1 MVLCLLIPTLQG
13 AATVGHASGAGNP
26 QVRSSLQHSR
36 VDGSPTLFA
45 VDGRTGHVV
54 VLSDEPHASLSV
66 LDGRS
71 GALLHTVRVEA
82 GAVDLAVDDTT
93 RRIFVATKG
102 PETAPFTTPTTLYTL
117 DADSGRILQATNQ
130 YTRTTKL
137 LVAGH
142 GTRLVIID
150 GPSLR
155 IVDAATGRL
164 LHTLAI
170 GQLSGAY
177 GPSALVDRP
186 TGRVFLL
193 GADSRL
199 TALDPLTGRSI
210 FVVRLQPSIGLC
222 SKDSACDFVDDDRQ
236 RHLVVTEN
244 PMADPTVTSEA
255 AATVA
260 IVASATGR
268 VLHETYVYGYAQDT
282 PSGSV
287 QGVDPANGRAF
298 FVLNPAFP
306 TDNSAPQ
313 TSPVYVHLLDT
324 GTGATVGTVG
334 DRSISSDT
342 ILQHNTVLA
351 GFGVDAVRHRAF
363 AINPSGANGLVVF
376 DPRNGRV
383 IHAFSRSAV
392 FVTSVNLVVDQQTG
406 KVFFG
411 ANTDAHGSVGIL
423 DASRL

>member
-1 MVLCLLIPTLQG
+1 
-13 AATVGHASGAGNP
+13 
-26 QVRSSLQHSR
+26 
-36 VDGSPTLFA
+36 
-45 VDGRTGHVV
+45 
-54 VLSDEPHASLSV
+54 
-66 LDGRS
+66 
-71 GALLHTVRVEA
+71 
-82 GAVDLAVDDTT
+82 
-93 RRIFVATKG
+93 
-102 PETAPFTTPTTLYTL
+102 
-117 DADSGRILQATNQ
+117 
-130 YTRTTKL
+130 
-137 LVAGH
+137 
-142 GTRLVIID
+142 
-150 GPSLR
+150 
-155 IVDAATGRL
+155 
-164 LHTLAI
+164 
-170 GQLSGAY
+170 LSGAY

-210 FVVRLQPSIGLC
+210 FVVRLQPRLGLC

-236 RHLVVTEN
+236 GYLVVTEN

-268 VLHETYVYGYAQDT
+268 VLHETYVDGYAQDT

-287 QGVDPANGRAF
+287 QGVDPADGRAF

-306 TDNSAPQ
+306 RDNSAPQ

-324 GTGATVGTVG
+324 GTGATVGAVG
-334 DRSISSDT
+334 DGSISSDT

-383 IHAFSRSAV
+383 IRTFSRSAV

>member
-45 VDGRTGHVV
+45 VDERTTHVV
-54 VLSDEPHASLSV
+54 VLSDEPHATLSI

-82 GAVDLAVDDTT
+82 GPVDLAVDDAT
-93 RRIFVATKG
+93 RRIF
-102 PETAPFTTPTTLYTL
+102 
-117 DADSGRILQATNQ
+117 AD
-130 YTRTTKL
+130 
-137 LVAGH
+137 
-142 GTRLVIID
+142 
-150 GPSLR
+150 
-155 IVDAATGRL
+155 
-164 LHTLAI
+164 
-170 GQLSGAY
+170 
-177 GPSALVDRP
+177 
-186 TGRVFLL
+186 
-193 GADSRL
+193 
-199 TALDPLTGRSI
+199 
-210 FVVRLQPSIGLC
+210 
-222 SKDSACDFVDDDRQ
+222 
-236 RHLVVTEN
+236 
-244 PMADPTVTSEA
+244 
-255 AATVA
+255 
-260 IVASATGR
+260 
-268 VLHETYVYGYAQDT
+268 
-282 PSGSV
+282 
-287 QGVDPANGRAF
+287 GRAF

-324 GTGATVGTVG
+324 GTGATVGAVE
-334 DRSISSDT
+334 DESISSDT

-351 GFGVDAVRHRAF
+351 GFGVDAVRHRVF

-392 FVTSVNLVVDQQTG
+392 FVTSTNLVVDQQTG

-411 ANTDAHGSVGIL
+411 TAGDAHGSVGIL